1 MPKIFEYLGII
12 IHFYSDEHEPIHVHA
27 TYNEN
32 IVKVSFFLRDG
43 KIYRVTYTEIY
54 GKFPV
59 PKMNELKE
67 FITVYKDEIVKAW
80 DAYFIWKTKV
90 SFVRI
95 TKKL

>member
-12 IHFYSDEHEPIHVHA
+12 IRFYSDEHEPIHVHA

-43 KIYRVTYTEIY
+43 KTYRVTYSVVF

-59 PKMNELKE
+59 AKMNELKE
-67 FITVYKDEIVKAW
+67 FISVYKDDIVKAW
-80 DAYFIWKTKV
+80 DAYFILKTKV
-90 SFVRI
+90 NFVRI